1 MAASKTS
8 GQVRRALTLR
18 QWQDLRSR
26 DVPLLADVAKRV
38 NLEKLKAAILEN
50 DDAMREV
57 DSDDDDL
64 EIVLHHA
71 RAGDVIDWETHTD
84 ELQFVFV
91 AQGRLRVKIRGSREN
106 TDRNLTLAFVWP
118 GDNHKLEALTDA
130 RYASVYVRSP

>member
-57 DSDDDDL
+57 ASDDDDL
-64 EIVLHHA
+64 EIVLHRA
-71 RAGDVIDWETHTD
+71 RAGDVIDWETHAD

-91 AQGRLRVKIRGSREN
+91 AEGRLRVKIRGSREN